1 MHTPQSLHI
10 TYAFPL
16 DLVRRELA
24 MKRGIAYPSQEK
36 VFETA
41 TIWRQVWQRVNQ
53 EDRVIHQLSTLT
65 RVTLPYPIEANI
77 IGGYFHAMS
86 VPLII
91 PITVDQGRF
100 LTETDF
106 LNICIHELTHRFILP
121 REDIP
126 QIRGYWDALK
136 ERYATES
143 RDTQNH
149 ILVYALLKLVL
160 PTFIGEECWQACQKI
175 DLPDYQRAFDIM
187 EERGAEDCLREFT
200 DHLKTSSGKP

>member
-1 MHTPQSLHI
+1 MHTPQSLYI

-16 DLVRRELA
+16 DLDRRELA

-41 TIWRQVWQRVNQ
+41 AIWRQVWQRVNQ
-53 EDRVIHQLSTLT
+53 EDRIIHQLSTLT
-65 RVTLPYPIEANI
+65 GVTLPYPIEANI

-126 QIRGYWDALK
+126 QIRGYWNALQ

-175 DLPDYQRAFDIM
+175 EPPDYQRAFDIM

-200 DHLKTSSGKP
+200 DHLKAPSGKP